1 MNQGYYR
8 PPTTSRASATTKCQK
23 CLKLDMFSPAHIK
36 NIKIHEA
43 NFLSRHYSYECKAK
57 PDERPYQARPSRT
70 AQLKNPK
77 LAPKLNSD
85 VPNDLLRK
93 KGTADEILA
102 SKAVER
108 GRKRSRSVESQKG
121 KSRRGASR
129 SMSTSSVSTISTAAS
144 RSASAPARRRRPLG
158 GKEADG
164 DSYMTSQSFH
174 EAPRKRPRRSVSTS
188 TNSSFA
194 SHHSDRNTRRRRKSK
209 SPAARGRRRSRS
221 SRRDARSRS
230 RSVMQHTARRSFEGR
245 PHAARDEPRRQDEP
259 LNRNSNMM
267 RNGNMNE
274 NGGGGGG
281 GFGSTSRPAPPRERS
296 MSPYSKR
303 LALTQSMNQR

>member
-1 MNQGYYR
+1 MAVHLHQ
-8 PPTTSRASATTKCQK
+8 
-23 CLKLDMFSPAHIK
+23 
-36 NIKIHEA
+36 A
-43 NFLSRHYSYECKAK
+43 NFHSRHYSYECKAK
-57 PDERPYQARPSRT
+57 PEERPYRARPSRT

-77 LAPKLNSD
+77 LAPKLSSD

-102 SKAVER
+102 SKATER
-108 GRKRSRSVESQKG
+108 GRKRSRSVESGKG

-144 RSASAPARRRRPLG
+144 RSPSPPPRRRRSLG

-164 DSYMTSQSFH
+164 DSYMTSQSFR
-174 EAPRKRPRRSVSTS
+174 EAPRKRPRRSISSS

-221 SRRDARSRS
+221 SGRNARSRS
-230 RSVMQHTARRSFEGR
+230 RSSMHHTTRRSFEGR
-245 PHAARDEPRRQDEP
+245 PLASRDESRRQDEAGKG
-259 LNRNSNMM
+259 
-267 RNGNMNE
+267 NGNGNTSRHL
-274 NGGGGGG
+274 NGSGG
-281 GFGSTSRPAPPRERS
+281 GFGSRPAPPKERS